1 MVARELC
8 PFGVRALRGPLG
20 VETQIGR
27 SWRTEPLS
35 RVSSWKS
42 TAARY
47 VAGSDASS
55 VDATRSTAGADHTLR
70 FMPQV
75 ASLHGD
81 RRAVLAKFVYN
92 VSRIFS
98 SPLPNS
104 LKPC

>member
-1 MVARELC
+1 MHWSVVAGGAWAVVAREVC

-70 FMPQV
+70 FMQWPRCT
-75 ASLHGD
+75 ATG
-81 RRAVLAKFVYN
+81 A
-92 VSRIFS
+92 
-98 SPLPNS
+98 
-104 LKPC
+104 PCWPSGLGLG